1 MSQIATIREAVA
13 ADRPALEDCM
23 AELQAFGRSIDSNRV
38 APEAIRGKY
47 IDHLLAE
54 CAKSDGYF
62 LVAQRSGQVV
72 GFICVLCRVES
83 EDIVERERE
92 YAYVTDLVVVV
103 RHRNT
108 GIGADLMR
116 AAETRARSRGAT
128 RIRVGV
134 LAANSGAHR
143 LYQQLGYSDQEVV
156 LEKRIGARHEPA

>member
-1 MSQIATIREAVA
+1 GGG
-13 ADRPALEDCM
+13 
-23 AELQAFGRSIDSNRV
+23 AFERSIESNRV
-38 APEAIRGKY
+38 APEAIRGEY

-62 LVAQRSGQVV
+62 LVAQRSDQVV

-92 YAYVTDLVVVV
+92 YAYVTDLVVVE

-143 LYQQLGYSDQEVV
+143 LYHQLGYSAQEVV
-156 LEKRIGARHEPA
+156 LEKRIGARHEPG